1 MRRDPGSGGMV
12 LLILLLLMSSA
23 GLGVAYYMGYLDQ
36 FIKKEEKDE
45 DEDEDEDK
53 DEDDQ
58 AAAPAAP
65 DASAFPTDIP
75 NLSGRYTTDS
85 FDETSRKWGDISGE
99 GNDVTTRKGD
109 IKKTDTY
116 VYGGTGAGLKFP
128 VDVWGDGGVYTMF
141 WVARFN
147 GSTKGRI
154 FDGADSNWLS
164 GFHYEP
170 SGEVIRTGVA
180 HHGDW
185 LTEMGNSFGDHT
197 WIQGTDL
204 PNKFR
209 VFGKSRVTDSSVYGT
224 TSQITINMGQY
235 ASSHSSDWAVKEVI
249 FYNRI
254 LSPGEIEKVETY
266 LFKKY
271 FPPLPE
277 DISVAKG
284 RLGEASDDPLL
295 FIDDPRGV
303 PFGYGTQEFC
313 RQQAK
318 TLGYPIWGHR
328 TNEADN
334 ENNKNVKSKCFYYPE
349 GTDFTEFEE
358 DEENEKYTV
367 GCTNLD
373 RDIYMGCVEE
383 E

>member
-1 MRRDPGSGGMV
+1 MD
-12 LLILLLLMSSA
+12 
-23 GLGVAYYMGYLDQ
+23 
-36 FIKKEEKDE
+36 
-45 DEDEDEDK
+45 
-53 DEDDQ
+53 
-58 AAAPAAP
+58 
-65 DASAFPTDIP
+65 
-75 NLSGRYTTDS
+75 
-85 FDETSRKWGDISGE
+85 
-99 GNDVTTRKGD
+99 
-109 IKKTDTY
+109 
-116 VYGGTGAGLKFP
+116 
-128 VDVWGDGGVYTMF
+128 
-141 WVARFN
+141 
-147 GSTKGRI
+147 
-154 FDGADSNWLS
+154 WLS
-164 GFHYEP
+164 GFH
-170 SGEVIRTGVA
+170 SAGETIKTGVA
-180 HHGDW
+180 YHGDW
-185 LTEMGNSFGDHT
+185 LTDENNSFGEYA
-197 WIQGTDL
+197 WIQGTDS

-209 VFGKSRVTDSSVYGT
+209 VFGKNQVTNPGVYGT
-224 TSQITINMGQY
+224 TSQIAINMGEKESL
-235 ASSHSSDWAVKEVI
+235 ASSDWAVKEVI
-249 FYNRI
+249 FYNRM
-254 LSPGEIEKVETY
+254 LTSDEIDKVETY
-266 LFKKY
+266 LFEKY

-284 RLGEASDDPLL
+284 RLDPG

>member
-1 MRRDPGSGGMV
+1 
-12 LLILLLLMSSA
+12 
-23 GLGVAYYMGYLDQ
+23 
-36 FIKKEEKDE
+36 
-45 DEDEDEDK
+45 
-53 DEDDQ
+53 
-58 AAAPAAP
+58 
-65 DASAFPTDIP
+65 
-75 NLSGRYTTDS
+75 
-85 FDETSRKWGDISGE
+85 
-99 GNDVTTRKGD
+99 
-109 IKKTDTY
+109 
-116 VYGGTGAGLKFP
+116 
-128 VDVWGDGGVYTMF
+128 
-141 WVARFN
+141 
-147 GSTKGRI
+147 
-154 FDGADSNWLS
+154 
-164 GFHYEP
+164 
-170 SGEVIRTGVA
+170 
-180 HHGDW
+180 
-185 LTEMGNSFGDHT
+185 
-197 WIQGTDL
+197 
-204 PNKFR
+204 
-209 VFGKSRVTDSSVYGT
+209 
-224 TSQITINMGQY
+224 MGQY
-235 ASSHSSDWAVKEVI
+235 ASSQSSDWAVKEVI